1 MKKTYI
7 APALH
12 MQRIQTEHMVA
23 TSITGIGGNSGIGLG
38 GGSTP
43 GSADSKG
50 SGDWNIWGGGSA
62 APSQGSYWQ

>member
-1 MKKTYI
+1 MKKKAYI
-7 APALH
+7 SPAVNIH
-12 MQRIQTEHMVA
+12 TVNVKD
-23 TSITGIGGNSGIGLG
+23 GIMLSLSGNGIAN

-43 GSADSKG
+43 SSGWNSDTKG